1 MELERKKI
9 QRALY
14 FVVYALLPVGIF
26 YLMEAY
32 EHNALLEVR
41 TEAQFF
47 NIFIFELLAW
57 IIYLAIGHMCA
68 AARVILGIAMAFG
81 ITNHYVMKF
90 RSTPFCAVGHF
101 FCADSDQCGGKL

>member
-47 NIFIFELLAW
+47 T
-57 IIYLAIGHMCA
+57 
-68 AARVILGIAMAFG
+68 R
-81 ITNHYVMKF
+81 
-90 RSTPFCAVGHF
+90 
-101 FCADSDQCGGKL
+101 